1 MHLMKNTNF
10 SVPLQDYFKHIQNSV
25 TETNISGE
33 MVTGLYC
40 IFYFHATTL
49 LLYLFLKKQKN
60 KETTE
65 AL

>member
-1 MHLMKNTNF
+1 MKNTNF
-10 SVPLQDYFKHIQNSV
+10 SVPLQDYFKQIQNSF

-33 MVTGLYC
+33 MVTSLYC

-49 LLYLFLKKQKN
+49 LLYLLKKKKN
-60 KETTE
+60 KKPKETTE

>member
-1 MHLMKNTNF
+1 MKNTSF

-33 MVTGLYC
+33 MVASLYC

-49 LLYLFLKKQKN
+49 LLYLLKKKPQKN